1 MDGMEEIDKALEAE
15 FASVLNG
22 EVNSDEEEPV
32 DEVDEAVVNEEPQE
46 EDTTP
51 EDKEGDDDFEEI
63 PDQEGEEEPENPKTP
78 VIKETPKDNIAFA
91 TLRKEKQELE
101 KKLKEV
107 QENIKDVAAIAK
119 YSDVDAF
126 LKSVNEAKIKQEAES
141 KGYSI
146 EQYKEL
152 QDMRAEVENLKQQN
166 KVVENEKHFVRVQSA
181 MEKVLEDLKGDDNTR
196 TELLDR
202 LEKSGFTSLEQ
213 LYNIPNLE
221 PLFKGL
227 MLDKL
232 EVAIQQKEL
241 EKEKNLGNIAS
252 TPHKGTSA
260 DKIISVDDL
269 IAKEMEDIRKEYY
282 S

>member
-1 MDGMEEIDKALEAE
+1 MEEMEEIDKALDVE

-22 EVNSDEEEPV
+22 EVQDTDSEE
-32 DEVDEAVVNEEPQE
+32 VVNETESNQDEEPQE
-46 EDTTP
+46 NEEKPKDN
-51 EDKEGDDDFEEI
+51 EGDEDFEEI
-63 PDQEGEEEPENPKTP
+63 PDPEGEEEPEKTKTP
-78 VIKETPKDNIAFA
+78 VIKETPKDNNAFA
-91 TLRKEKQELE
+91 SLRKEKQELE
-101 KKLKEV
+101 RQLREY
-107 QENIKDVAAIAK
+107 QENMKNVAAIAK

-126 LKSVNEAKIKQEAES
+126 LKSVNEAKIRQEAES

-152 QDMRAEVENLKQQN
+152 QAMREEVENLKQQN
-166 KVVENEKHFVRVQSA
+166 KIVENEKHFSRVQGA
-181 MEKVLEDLKGDDNTR
+181 MEKVLEDLNGDDNTR
-196 TELLDR
+196 TELLTR

-213 LYNIPNLE
+213 LYSIPNLE

-269 IAKEMEDIRKEYY
+269 IAKEMEDIRKDLY